1 MKKKEKF
8 IKICDLSVS
17 KVLLDFINK
26 ELLPGT
32 GVSRNHFW
40 KGFNKTVHY
49 LAPKNKK
56 LIEIREKIQ
65 KYHGHKLKLVLQ
77 LLGNIQAVF

>member
-1 MKKKEKF
+1 MVKKILMKKKEKF

-32 GVSRNHFW
+32 GITKNRFFVILVPGSNSLLI
-40 KGFNKTVHY
+40 KT
-49 LAPKNKK
+49 KSTFDTDKS
-56 LIEIREKIQ
+56 
-65 KYHGHKLKLVLQ
+65 
-77 LLGNIQAVF
+77 